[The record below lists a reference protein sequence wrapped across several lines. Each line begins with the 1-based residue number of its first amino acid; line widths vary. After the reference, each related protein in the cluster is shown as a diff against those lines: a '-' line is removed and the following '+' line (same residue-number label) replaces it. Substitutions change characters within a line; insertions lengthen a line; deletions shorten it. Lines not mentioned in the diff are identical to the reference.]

1 MSVNDIRKEVTKDLF
16 EVKEG
21 SSELNATFIFGN
33 EDHTLGNM
41 LRHILVQRKDVEFCG
56 YSGRFPLTMMVILP
70 LTRYFYGSAA
80 SL

>member
-56 YSGRFPLTMMVILP
+56 YSGRFSRKVMLIL
-70 LTRYFYGSAA
+70 LLNSIFLR
-80 SL
+80 